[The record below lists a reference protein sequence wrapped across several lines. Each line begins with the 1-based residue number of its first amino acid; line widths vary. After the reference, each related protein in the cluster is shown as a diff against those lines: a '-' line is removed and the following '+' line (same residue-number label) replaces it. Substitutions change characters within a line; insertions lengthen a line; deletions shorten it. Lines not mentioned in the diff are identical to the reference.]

1 MLNLRHREVGSNCCC
16 RPGPQLVGPLLCI
29 GISASVI
36 FMSTFICFC
45 HLVLACSSH
54 GNGHCSAPSHRGKGS
69 SKPRSPLMRL
79 SESTSLLLI
88 GYYFSNRPFP
98 ERSLPGRHCWF
109 FSLLWYSI
117 MLLHC
122 FVINYA
128 VVLPQ
133 IGYSSFFSGHYLF
146 PFSLIASRILL
157 DLPQAL
163 AFHLRCP
170 NCPLLPSSFLHAV
183 LWAICQ
189 LNLPAH

>member
-1 MLNLRHREVGSNCCC
+1 MLLQARPPVGGAPIVYRDFC
-16 RPGPQLVGPLLCI
+16 LCHFYVHI
-29 GISASVI
+29 
-36 FMSTFICFC
+36 
-45 HLVLACSSH
+45 HLFLSLNPRCSSH

-98 ERSLPGRHCWF
+98 EQSLPGRHCWF

-133 IGYSSFFSGHYLF
+133 IGYSSFF
-146 PFSLIASRILL
+146 PATI
-157 DLPQAL
+157 
-163 AFHLRCP
+163 
-170 NCPLLPSSFLHAV
+170 SFLF
-183 LWAICQ
+183 L
-189 LNLPAH
+189 